1 MIYLHNKSIN
11 LSDVSRRRCGCSPD
25 CSGWGE
31 TIKDNV
37 NRRHPRAE
45 VASRR
50 RCAHHKR
57 DDDSQTIGNAD
68 SKEGCQMVFS

>member
-11 LSDVSRRRCGCSPD
+11 LPDVSRRRCGRSPD

-31 TIKDNV
+31 TIKDNM
-37 NRRHPRAE
+37 NHRHSRAE

-50 RCAHHKR
+50 RSAHHER
-57 DDDSQTIGNAD
+57 DDDSQTIGNTD
-68 SKEGCQMVFS
+68 SKEGCQMVIS